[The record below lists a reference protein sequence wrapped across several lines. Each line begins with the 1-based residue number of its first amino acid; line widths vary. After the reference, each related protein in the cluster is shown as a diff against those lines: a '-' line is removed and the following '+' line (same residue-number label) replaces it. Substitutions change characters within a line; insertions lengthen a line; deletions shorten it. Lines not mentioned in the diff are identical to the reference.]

1 MRAAESAALPAQDPI
16 SSYLAEHPKGS
27 IVKGTV
33 KKVDIRGAEITLA
46 GGVEGYIKA
55 SDLAR
60 DRVEDATK
68 ILKEGDTLESRF
80 IGVDRKNRIISLSVK
95 AKEIQEEQEAVEE
108 YRGSTASTG
117 KTSLGDIL
125 KEKMGE

>member
-1 MRAAESAALPAQDPI
+1 M
-16 SSYLAEHPKGS
+16 AEHPKGS
-27 IVKGTV
+27 IVKGIV

-46 GGVEGYIKA
+46 GGVEGYIKS

-60 DRVEDATK
+60 DRIEDATK
-68 ILKEGDTLESRF
+68 LLKEGDTLEARF
-80 IGVDRKNRIISLSVK
+80 VGVDRKNRIITLSVK

-108 YRGSTASTG
+108 YKGTTAGAG

-125 KEKMGE
+125 KEQMGE